1 MRMGTLSSDYLTKE
15 EIVNF
20 IFYNNKV
27 AKVKNPNMV
36 ELYINILEYRRNK
49 KLPDYIAKQSDRHWK
64 QQGRQIR
71 EILMC

>member
-36 ELYINILEYRRNK
+36 ELYIIYLNIAEIKNYQTICKTIRQTLEAAR
-49 KLPDYIAKQSDRHWK
+49 
-64 QQGRQIR
+64 
-71 EILMC
+71 